1 MTAAHTTPAVSTSG
15 TAAPAKA
22 KQKQAF
28 FTRRADTQGTAV
40 ALYINT
46 SLTPRAP
53 DFGGLVN
60 GIRVSVFV
68 RRPEVKQPFLDIVG
82 DKMQGTNHNTPIA
95 TANVRIVKGVP
106 KLAMRLEG
114 SKDTLWVSISK
125 NVTLDML
132 KSLGCDVKRIGKTE
146 AVKEKAEEAVPA

>member
-1 MTAAHTTPAVSTSG
+1 MTATTTPAASTSG

-28 FTRRADTQGTAV
+28 FTRRDDTQGTAV

-60 GIRVSVFV
+60 GTRVSVFV
-68 RRPEVKQPFLDIVG
+68 RHPQNKPPFLDIVG
-82 DKMQGTNHNTPIA
+82 DKIKGTNHNLPVA
-95 TANVRIVKGVP
+95 TANMRIVKGVP
-106 KLAMRLEG
+106 KLAMRLAG

-125 NVTLDML
+125 NLSADVL
-132 KSLGCDVKRIGKTE
+132 KSLGCDVDRIGKTE
-146 AVKEKAEEAVPA
+146 AVKEKAEEAVAA